1 MLVLS
6 RKRKE
11 AIQIGKDITI
21 TICSI
26 NNDRVKIGI
35 DAPQKV
41 DIKRKEIEIVED
53 ENDSM

>member
-21 TICSI
+21 YICSI
-26 NNDRVKIGI
+26 GHGSVKIGI
-35 DAPQKV
+35 DAPKKI
-41 DIKRKEIEIVED
+41 DIKRKEIESVED
-53 ENDSM
+53 EDDFM

>member
-21 TICSI
+21 TVCNI

-35 DAPQKV
+35 DAPKEV
-41 DIKRKEIEIVED
+41 NIKRKEIEIVED

>member
-21 TICSI
+21 TVCSI
-26 NNDRVKIGI
+26 SHDRVKIGI
-35 DAPQKV
+35 DAPKKV
-41 DIKRKEIEIVED
+41 GIKRKEIEIVED
-53 ENDSM
+53 EDNSM